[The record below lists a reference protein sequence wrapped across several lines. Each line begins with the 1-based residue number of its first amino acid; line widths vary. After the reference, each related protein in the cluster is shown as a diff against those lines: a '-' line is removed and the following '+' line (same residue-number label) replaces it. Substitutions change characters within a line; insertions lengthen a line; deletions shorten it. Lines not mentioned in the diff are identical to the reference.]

1 MGSEI
6 VELRVFERKITKI
19 RKNHL
24 EASLIMKVFL
34 VVIKAQKMLWQGE
47 NSGPQ
52 KLSTQLKKS
61 IMLMQCSWW
70 SFGINF
76 VDIDDMSGLLLKSSV
91 LLKDAC

>member
-19 RKNHL
+19 RKNHF

-34 VVIKAQKMLWQGE
+34 VIKAQKMLLQGE